1 MITDRLAA
9 GSFLAAGIEVRAQ
22 EDNPVTTTATR
33 VISRRKSVSYPPRL
47 NVDADRLREDLE
59 TLGRI
64 GRTAGAGITRTSF
77 SRSDMQAREWYQATC
92 RAAGLTVRVDP
103 VGNMF
108 AGAGEHSG
116 AAAVWSGSHI
126 DTVPDGGA
134 FDGAVG
140 AVAAL
145 ECVRRIAEEGISL
158 SRPVKAVVFTD
169 EEGNYSHLFGSS
181 ALTHGFDQ
189 EQLGAMAGRDGDL
202 LVDALAA
209 GGWDLGALTD
219 TRVDPESVYAFVELH
234 IEQGPRL
241 EAAGTQ
247 VGVVTSIVGLGGA
260 VTEFYGRADHAGT
273 TPMTARQD
281 PLLAAADLIAAMPA
295 IAASVSDVAVA
306 TCGRVDTS
314 PGSAN
319 VVPSLARLTLDYRDP
334 DAARLGTL
342 GARLEA
348 KAAQAARDHG
358 VRYAWIPDLSIA
370 PAELNPRIR
379 SAIERH
385 ARSLGLSTLVMPSG
399 AGHDSQNMATIAPT
413 GMIFVPSK
421 GGRSHCPDED
431 TDWNDVANGANVLLN
446 TLVELATSGIS

>member
-1 MITDRLAA
+1 MSHPGGPRI
-9 GSFLAAGIEVRAQ
+9 
-22 EDNPVTTTATR
+22 
-33 VISRRKSVSYPPRL
+33 KPRL
-47 NVDADRLREDLE
+47 TVNAERLREDLE
-59 TLGRI
+59 TLGKI
-64 GRTAGAGITRTSF
+64 GRTPGGGITRTSF

-92 RAAGLTVRVDP
+92 RAAGLNVWVDA

-108 AGAGEHSG
+108 ADAGSETEV
-116 AAAVWSGSHI
+116 AAVWSGSHI
-126 DTVPDGGA
+126 DAVPNGGA

-145 ECVRRIAEEGISL
+145 ECVRRIAEEDISL
-158 SRPVKAVVFTD
+158 SRPVRAVVFAD

-181 ALTHGFDQ
+181 ALTRGFDE
-189 EQLGAMAGRDGDL
+189 EQLRAMVGRDGDH
-202 LVDALAA
+202 LVDAMRA
-209 GGWDLGALTD
+209 GGWDLGAITSA
-219 TRVDPESVYAFVELH
+219 RIDPESIYAFVELH

-241 EAAGTQ
+241 EATATQ
-247 VGVVTSIVGLGGA
+247 IGVVTSIVGLGGA
-260 VTEFYGRADHAGT
+260 VIEFHGRADHAGT
-273 TPMTARQD
+273 TPMTERRD
-281 PLLAAADLIAAMPA
+281 PLLAAADLIAAMPS

-334 DAARLGTL
+334 DATRLGML

-348 KAAQAARDHG
+348 KAAQAASRHG
-358 VRYAWIPDLSIA
+358 VRYAWVADLPIA
-370 PAELNPRIR
+370 PTELNPSIR
-379 SAIERH
+379 SAIERN
-385 ARSLGLSTLVMPSG
+385 ANSLALSTLAMPSG

-431 TDWNDVANGANVLLN
+431 TDWGDVINGANVLLN
-446 TLVELATSGIS
+446 TVVELATSGIS

>member
-1 MITDRLAA
+1 MSQPGGP
-9 GSFLAAGIEVRAQ
+9 GSR
-22 EDNPVTTTATR
+22 
-33 VISRRKSVSYPPRL
+33 PRL
-47 NVDADRLREDLE
+47 TVDAERLRDDLE
-59 TLGRI
+59 TLGKI
-64 GRTAGAGITRTSF
+64 GRAPGGGITRTSF
-77 SRSDMQAREWYQATC
+77 SDSDMQAREWYQASC
-92 RAAGLTVRVDP
+92 HAAGLTVCVDA

-108 AGAGEHSG
+108 ADAGSG
-116 AAAVWSGSHI
+116 ADVAAVWSGSHI

-158 SRPVKAVVFTD
+158 NRPVRAVVFTD

-181 ALTHGFDQ
+181 ALTRGFD
-189 EQLGAMAGRDGDL
+189 EGQLRAMVGRDGDRL
-202 LVDALAA
+202 TDAMTA
-209 GGWDLGALTD
+209 GGWDLGAITGA
-219 TRVDPESVYAFVELH
+219 RIDPESVYAFVELH

-241 EAAGTQ
+241 EAAATQ
-247 VGVVTSIVGLGGA
+247 IGVVTSIVGLGGA
-260 VTEFYGRADHAGT
+260 VVEFCGRADHAGT
-273 TPMTARQD
+273 TPMAERRD
-281 PLLAAADLIAAMPA
+281 PLLAAADLIAAMPG

-306 TCGRVDTS
+306 TCGRVDTA

-348 KAAQAARDHG
+348 KAAQAAGGHG
-358 VRYAWIPDLSIA
+358 VRYVWIADLPIA
-370 PAELNPRIR
+370 PTELNPRIR

-385 ARSLGLSTLVMPSG
+385 ADSLGLSTLAMPSG

-431 TDWNDVANGANVLLN
+431 TDWGDVTNGANVLLN

>member
-1 MITDRLAA
+1 MSHPGGPA
-9 GSFLAAGIEVRAQ
+9 
-22 EDNPVTTTATR
+22 
-33 VISRRKSVSYPPRL
+33 SRPRL
-47 NVDADRLREDLE
+47 TVDAERLRDDLE
-59 TLGRI
+59 TLGKI
-64 GRTAGAGITRTSF
+64 GRAPAAGITRTSF
-77 SRSDMQAREWYQATC
+77 SGSDMQAREWYQASC
-92 RAAGLTVRVDP
+92 RAAGLTVCVDA

-108 AGAGEHSG
+108 ADTGSG
-116 AAAVWSGSHI
+116 ADVAAVWSGSHI

-158 SRPVKAVVFTD
+158 NRPVRAVVFAD

-181 ALTHGFDQ
+181 ALTRGFDE
-189 EQLGAMAGRDGDL
+189 EQLRAMVGRDGDH
-202 LVDALAA
+202 LVDAMTA
-209 GGWDLGALTD
+209 GGWDLGAITGA
-219 TRVDPESVYAFVELH
+219 RIDPESVYAFVELH

-241 EAAGTQ
+241 EGSSHPDRRCHLDRWPRRRSRRVLRPCRPRRHHTHDRAAGS
-247 VGVVTSIVGLGGA
+247 VAGRGGPDS
-260 VTEFYGRADHAGT
+260 RHAGHRRC
-273 TPMTARQD
+273 RQRCSRR
-281 PLLAAADLIAAMPA
+281 DLR
-295 IAASVSDVAVA
+295 
-306 TCGRVDTS
+306 GVDTA

-348 KAAQAARDHG
+348 KAAQAAGGHG
-358 VRYAWIPDLSIA
+358 IRYVWIADLPIA
-370 PAELNPRIR
+370 PTELNPRIR

-385 ARSLGLSTLVMPSG
+385 ADSLALSTLAMPSG

-421 GGRSHCPDED
+421 GGAAIALMRTP
-431 TDWNDVANGANVLLN
+431 TGV
-446 TLVELATSGIS
+446 T

>member
-1 MITDRLAA
+1 VSHAGRL
-9 GSFLAAGIEVRAQ
+9 
-22 EDNPVTTTATR
+22 T
-33 VISRRKSVSYPPRL
+33 
-47 NVDADRLREDLE
+47 VDADRLRGDLE

-64 GRTAGAGITRTSF
+64 GRAPGAGITRTSF
-77 SRSDMQAREWYQATC
+77 SRSDMQAREWYQASC
-92 RAAGLTVRVDP
+92 RAAGLDVRVDA

-108 AGAGEHSG
+108 AGAGSDAG

-158 SRPVKAVVFTD
+158 SRPVRAVVFAD

-181 ALTHGFDQ
+181 ALTRGFD
-189 EQLGAMAGRDGDL
+189 EQQLRAMVGRDGDH

-209 GGWDLGALTD
+209 GGWDLAALSD

-241 EAAGTQ
+241 EAMATQ
-247 VGVVTSIVGLGGA
+247 IGVVNSIVGLGGA
-260 VTEFYGRADHAGT
+260 VVEFYGRADHAGT
-273 TPMTARQD
+273 TPMTGRQD

-334 DAARLGTL
+334 DAVRLGTL
-342 GARLEA
+342 GARLEE
-348 KAAQAARDHG
+348 KTAQAASGHG
-358 VRYAWIPDLSIA
+358 VRYAWIPEVPIA
-370 PAELNPRIR
+370 PVELDSRIR
-379 SAIERH
+379 SAIDRH
-385 ARSLGLSTLVMPSG
+385 ADGLGLSTRAMPSG

-431 TDWNDVANGANVLLN
+431 TEWTDVTNGANVLLN
-446 TLVELATSGIS
+446 TLLELATSGIS